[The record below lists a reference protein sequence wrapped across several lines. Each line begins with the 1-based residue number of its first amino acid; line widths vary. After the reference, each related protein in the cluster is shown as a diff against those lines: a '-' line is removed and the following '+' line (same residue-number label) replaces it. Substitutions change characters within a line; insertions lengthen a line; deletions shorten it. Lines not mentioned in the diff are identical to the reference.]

1 MYNIPLFP
9 KTIIGGVSMNFRHIR
24 TDLAVETREMY
35 RQAQKL
41 EDEIPGVETVVDDSN
56 KDIIVTSV
64 KIITDEAAEVMGKAK
79 GEYVT
84 IDAPKL
90 KLNDENF
97 NEKVGDKLIEIIK
110 KITNMRPVDTVLVV
124 GLGNEKI
131 TADALG
137 PKVISKVDITRH
149 LLEYVPQYMDPNTRS
164 VCGIAPGVLGT
175 TGIETGEII
184 KGIVE
189 KIKPNIIIAID
200 ALASRRIERIATT
213 IQIANTG
220 IVPGSGLGNNR
231 NAITQETMGVPVIA
245 IGIPTVV
252 EAAVIA
258 NDALELFVE
267 KMQKEARSNKVL
279 NELIEKDN
287 YEEIK
292 SALMPEDINL
302 VVTPKDIDELIENIK
317 DIIARGIN
325 YAL

>member
-1 MYNIPLFP
+1 MD
-9 KTIIGGVSMNFRHIR
+9 FRRIR

-35 RQAQKL
+35 RQAKKL
-41 EDEIPGVETVVDDSN
+41 DDEIPGVETTIDDSN
-56 KDIIVTSV
+56 EDIIVTSV
-64 KIITDEAAEVMGKAK
+64 KIMSDEAEKIMGKVK
-79 GEYVT
+79 GEYIT

-97 NEKVGDKLIEIIK
+97 NEKVGDKLIGVIK
-110 KITNMRPVDTVLVV
+110 QISNLKPTDTVLIV

-189 KIKPNIIIAID
+189 KIKPNVIIAID

-231 NAITQETMGVPVIA
+231 NAITKETMGVPVIA
-245 IGIPTVV
+245 IGVPTVV

-258 NDALELFVE
+258 NDALDLFIE
-267 KMQKEARSNKVL
+267 KLQSEARSNKAL
-279 NELIEKDN
+279 NELKEKDN

-292 SALMPEDINL
+292 EALMPNDINL

-317 DIIARGIN
+317 EIIVRGIN
-325 YAL
+325 FAM

>member
-1 MYNIPLFP
+1 MNI
-9 KTIIGGVSMNFRHIR
+9 NRIR

-35 RQAQKL
+35 RQAQKID
-41 EDEIPGVETVVDDSN
+41 DEIPGVETTVDESE

-64 KIITDEAAEVMGKAK
+64 KIMSDEAANIMGKVK
-79 GEYVT
+79 GEYIT

-90 KLNDENF
+90 KLNDEEF
-97 NEKVGDKLIEIIK
+97 NEKVGEKLIGVIK
-110 KITNMRPVDTVLVV
+110 RIANMTPTDTVLVV

-137 PKVISKVDITRH
+137 PKVISKIDITRH
-149 LLEYVPQYMDPNTRS
+149 LLEYVPQYMKPGTRS
-164 VCGIAPGVLGT
+164 ICGIAPGVLGT

-200 ALASRRIERIATT
+200 ALASRKIERIATT

-220 IVPGSGLGNNR
+220 IVPGSGLGNHR
-231 NAITQETMGVPVIA
+231 NAITEETMGVPVIA
-245 IGIPTVV
+245 IGVPTVV

-258 NDALELFVE
+258 NDALELYVE
-267 KMQKEARSNKVL
+267 KLQSEARSNKSL
-279 NELIEKDN
+279 NELIQKDN

-317 DIIARGIN
+317 EIIVRGIN
-325 YAL
+325 FAM

>member
-1 MYNIPLFP
+1 MNI
-9 KTIIGGVSMNFRHIR
+9 GQIR

-35 RQAQKL
+35 REAQKL
-41 EDEIPGVETVVDDSN
+41 DDEIPGVETKVDDSN
-56 KDIIVTSV
+56 QDIIVTSV
-64 KIITDEAAEVMGKAK
+64 KIISDEASEAMGKAK
-79 GEYVT
+79 GEYIT

-90 KLNDENF
+90 KLNDEQF
-97 NEKVGDKLIEIIK
+97 NEKVGEKLIEIIK
-110 KITNMRPVDTVLVV
+110 QITNMTPMDTVLVV

-137 PKVISKVDITRH
+137 PKVISKIDITRH
-149 LLEYVPQYMDPNTRS
+149 LLEYVPQYMEPGTRS

-189 KIKPNIIIAID
+189 KIKPNVIIAID
-200 ALASRRIERIATT
+200 ALASRKIERIATT

-231 NAITQETMGVPVIA
+231 NAITEETMGVPVIA
-245 IGIPTVV
+245 IGVPTVV

-267 KMQKEARSNKVL
+267 KLQKEARSNKEL

-292 SALMPEDINL
+292 SALMPSDINL

-317 DIIARGIN
+317 EIIVRGIN
-325 YAL
+325 FAM

>member
-1 MYNIPLFP
+1 MD
-9 KTIIGGVSMNFRHIR
+9 FRRIR

-41 EDEIPGVETVVDDSN
+41 DDEIPGVETTIDDSN

-64 KIITDEAAEVMGKAK
+64 KIMSDEAAEAMGKAK
-79 GEYVT
+79 GEYIT
-84 IDAPKL
+84 IDAPRL
-90 KLNDENF
+90 KLNDESF
-97 NEKVGDKLIEIIK
+97 NEKVGDKLIEVIK
-110 KITNMRPVDTVLVV
+110 QISNLKPTDTVLIV

-189 KIKPNIIIAID
+189 KIKPNVIIAID

-231 NAITQETMGVPVIA
+231 NAITEETMGVPVIA
-245 IGIPTVV
+245 IGVPTVV

-258 NDALELFVE
+258 NDALELFVK
-267 KMQKEARSNKVL
+267 KMQSEARSNKEL
-279 NELIEKDN
+279 NELIEEDN

-292 SALMPEDINL
+292 SALMPNDINL

-317 DIIARGIN
+317 EIIVRGIN
-325 YAL
+325 FAM

>member
-1 MYNIPLFP
+1 MNI
-9 KTIIGGVSMNFRHIR
+9 NRIR

-35 RQAQKL
+35 RQAQKID
-41 EDEIPGVETVVDDSN
+41 DEIPGVETTVDESE

-64 KIITDEAAEVMGKAK
+64 KIMSDEAANIMGKVK
-79 GEYVT
+79 GEYIT

-90 KLNDENF
+90 KLNDEEF
-97 NEKVGDKLIEIIK
+97 NEKVGEKLIGVIK
-110 KITNMRPVDTVLVV
+110 RITNMSPMDTVLVV

-137 PKVISKVDITRH
+137 PKVISKIDITRH
-149 LLEYVPQYMDPNTRS
+149 LLEYVPQYMKPGTRS
-164 VCGIAPGVLGT
+164 ICAIAPGVLGT

-200 ALASRRIERIATT
+200 ALASRKIERIATT

-220 IVPGSGLGNNR
+220 IVPGSGLGNHR
-231 NAITQETMGVPVIA
+231 NAITEETMGVPVIA
-245 IGIPTVV
+245 IGVPTVV

-258 NDALELFVE
+258 NDALELYVE
-267 KMQKEARSNKVL
+267 KLQNEARSNKSL
-279 NELIEKDN
+279 NELIQKDN

-317 DIIARGIN
+317 EIIVKGIN
-325 YAL
+325 FAM

>member
-1 MYNIPLFP
+1 MD
-9 KTIIGGVSMNFRHIR
+9 FRKIR

-41 EDEIPGVETVVDDSN
+41 EDEIPGVETVIDDSDN
-56 KDIIVTSV
+56 DIIVTSV
-64 KIITDEAAEVMGKAK
+64 KILNDEAAEIMEKAK
-79 GEYVT
+79 GEYIT

-90 KLNDENF
+90 KLNDERF
-97 NEKVGDKLIEIIK
+97 NEKVGDKLIEEIK
-110 KITNMRPVDTVLVV
+110 QIAHLKSTDTVLIV

-137 PKVISKVDITRH
+137 PKVISKIDITRH

-189 KIKPNIIIAID
+189 KIKPNVIIAID
-200 ALASRRIERIATT
+200 ALASRKIERIATT

-231 NAITQETMGVPVIA
+231 NAITEDTMGVPVIA
-245 IGIPTVV
+245 IGVPTVV

-258 NDALELFVE
+258 NDALDLFIE
-267 KMQKEARSNKVL
+267 KLQSEARSNKEL
-279 NELIEKDN
+279 NELKEKDN

-292 SALMPEDINL
+292 EALMPNDINL

-317 DIIARGIN
+317 EIIVRGIN
-325 YAL
+325 FAM

>member
-1 MYNIPLFP
+1 MDF
-9 KTIIGGVSMNFRHIR
+9 GRIR

-41 EDEIPGVETVVDDSN
+41 EDEIPGVETTVDDTN

-64 KIITDEAAEVMGKAK
+64 KILNDEAAQTMEKAK
-79 GEYVT
+79 GEYIT

-110 KITNMRPVDTVLVV
+110 KISDMKPTDTVLVV

-137 PKVISKVDITRH
+137 PKVISKLDITRH

-189 KIKPNIIIAID
+189 KIKPNLIIAID

-245 IGIPTVV
+245 VGVPTVV

-258 NDALELFVE
+258 NDALELYVE
-267 KMQKEARSNKVL
+267 KLQSEARSNKEL
-279 NELIEKDN
+279 NELISKDN

-292 SALMPEDINL
+292 SALMPSDINL

-317 DIIARGIN
+317 EIIVRGIN
-325 YAL
+325 FAM

>member
-1 MYNIPLFP
+1 MNI
-9 KTIIGGVSMNFRHIR
+9 NRIR

-35 RQAQKL
+35 RQAQKID
-41 EDEIPGVETVVDDSN
+41 DEIPGVETTIDDTE
-56 KDIIVTSV
+56 KDIVVTSV
-64 KIITDEAAEVMGKAK
+64 KIMSDEAAEIMGKSK

-90 KLNDENF
+90 KLNDEVF
-97 NEKVGDKLIEIIK
+97 NEKVGEKLIGVIK
-110 KITNMRPVDTVLVV
+110 RIANMSPMDTVLVV

-137 PKVISKVDITRH
+137 PKVISNIDITRH
-149 LLEYVPQYMDPNTRS
+149 LLEYVPQYMKPGTRS
-164 VCGIAPGVLGT
+164 ICGIAPGVLGT

-200 ALASRRIERIATT
+200 ALASRKIERIATT

-220 IVPGSGLGNNR
+220 IVPGSGLGNHR

-245 IGIPTVV
+245 IGVPTVV

-267 KMQKEARSNKVL
+267 KMQKEARSNKNL
-279 NELIEKDN
+279 NDLIAQDN

-292 SALMPEDINL
+292 SALMPSDSNL

-317 DIIARGIN
+317 EIIVKGIN
-325 YAL
+325 FAM

>member
-1 MYNIPLFP
+1 MDYR
-9 KTIIGGVSMNFRHIR
+9 KIR

-41 EDEIPGVETVVDDSN
+41 EDEIPGVETVIDDSDN
-56 KDIIVTSV
+56 DIVVTSV
-64 KIITDEAAEVMGKAK
+64 KILNDEAAEIMGKAK
-79 GEYVT
+79 GEYIT

-90 KLNDENF
+90 KLNDERF
-97 NEKVGDKLIEIIK
+97 NEKVGDKLIEEIK
-110 KITNMRPVDTVLVV
+110 QIAHLKPTDTVLIV

-137 PKVISKVDITRH
+137 PKVISKIDITRH
-149 LLEYVPQYMDPNTRS
+149 LLEYVPQYMEPNTRS

-189 KIKPNIIIAID
+189 KIKPNVIIAID
-200 ALASRRIERIATT
+200 ALASRKIERIATT

-231 NAITQETMGVPVIA
+231 NAITEETMGVPVIA
-245 IGIPTVV
+245 IGVPTVV

-258 NDALELFVE
+258 NDALDLFIE
-267 KMQKEARSNKVL
+267 KLQSEARSNKAL
-279 NELIEKDN
+279 NELKEKDN

-292 SALMPEDINL
+292 EALMPNDINL

-317 DIIARGIN
+317 EIIIRGIN
-325 YAL
+325 FAM

>member
-1 MYNIPLFP
+1 MD
-9 KTIIGGVSMNFRHIR
+9 FRRIR

-35 RQAQKL
+35 RQAKKL
-41 EDEIPGVETVVDDSN
+41 DDEIPGVETTVDNSN
-56 KDIIVTSV
+56 EDIIVTSV
-64 KIITDEAAEVMGKAK
+64 KIMSDEAEEIMGKVK
-79 GEYVT
+79 GEYIT

-90 KLNDENF
+90 KLNDEKF
-97 NEKVGDKLIEIIK
+97 NEKVGDKLIEVIK
-110 KITNMRPVDTVLVV
+110 QISNLKPTDTVLIV

-189 KIKPNIIIAID
+189 KIKPNVIIAID

-231 NAITQETMGVPVIA
+231 NAITKETMGVPVIA
-245 IGIPTVV
+245 IGVPTVV

-258 NDALELFVE
+258 NDALDLFIE
-267 KMQKEARSNKVL
+267 KLQNEARSNKAL
-279 NELIEKDN
+279 NELKEKDN

-292 SALMPEDINL
+292 EALMPNDINL

-317 DIIARGIN
+317 EIIVRGIN
-325 YAL
+325 FAM

>member
-1 MYNIPLFP
+1 MDL
-9 KTIIGGVSMNFRHIR
+9 KKIR

-41 EDEIPGVETVVDDSN
+41 DDEIPGVETNVDNSN
-56 KDIIVTSV
+56 KDIMVTSV
-64 KIITDEAAEVMGKAK
+64 KIMSDEAADIMGKAK
-79 GEYVT
+79 GEYIT

-90 KLNDENF
+90 KLNDEEF

-110 KITNMRPVDTVLVV
+110 QITNMKPNDTVLVV

-137 PKVISKVDITRH
+137 PKVISKIDITRH
-149 LLEYVPQYMDPNTRS
+149 LLEYVPQYMEPETRS

-189 KIKPNIIIAID
+189 KIKPNLIIAID
-200 ALASRRIERIATT
+200 ALASRKIERIATT

-231 NAITQETMGVPVIA
+231 NAITEKTMGVPVIA
-245 IGIPTVV
+245 IGVPTVV

-267 KMQKEARSNKVL
+267 KLQSEARSNKEL
-279 NELIEKDN
+279 NELIAKDN

-292 SALMPEDINL
+292 SALMPNDINL

-317 DIIARGIN
+317 EIIVRGIN
-325 YAL
+325 FAM

>member
-1 MYNIPLFP
+1 MDF
-9 KTIIGGVSMNFRHIR
+9 KRIR

-35 RQAQKL
+35 KQAQKL
-41 EDEIPGVETVVDDSN
+41 DDEIPGVETTIDDSN
-56 KDIIVTSV
+56 RDIVVTSV
-64 KIITDEAAEVMGKAK
+64 KIISDEAAEAMGKAK
-79 GEYVT
+79 GEYIT

-97 NEKVGDKLIEIIK
+97 NEKVGDKLIEVIK
-110 KITNMRPVDTVLVV
+110 QITNMKSTDTVLIV

-189 KIKPNIIIAID
+189 KIKPNLIIAID

-231 NAITQETMGVPVIA
+231 NAITEETMGVPVIA
-245 IGIPTVV
+245 IGVPTVV

-258 NDALELFVE
+258 NDALELYVE
-267 KMQKEARSNKVL
+267 KLQSEARSNKEL
-279 NELIEKDN
+279 NELISKDN

-292 SALMPEDINL
+292 SALMPNDINL

-317 DIIARGIN
+317 EIIVRGIN
-325 YAL
+325 FAM

>member
-1 MYNIPLFP
+1 MDF
-9 KTIIGGVSMNFRHIR
+9 KRIR

-35 RQAQKL
+35 KQAQKL
-41 EDEIPGVETVVDDSN
+41 DDEIPGVETTIDDSN
-56 KDIIVTSV
+56 RDIVVTSV
-64 KIITDEAAEVMGKAK
+64 KIISDEAAEAMGKAK
-79 GEYVT
+79 GEYIT

-97 NEKVGDKLIEIIK
+97 NEKVGDKLIEVIK
-110 KITNMRPVDTVLVV
+110 QITNMKSTDIVLIV

-189 KIKPNIIIAID
+189 KIKPNLIIAID

-231 NAITQETMGVPVIA
+231 NAITEETMGVPVIA
-245 IGIPTVV
+245 IGVPTVV

-258 NDALELFVE
+258 NDALELYVE
-267 KMQKEARSNKVL
+267 KLQSEARSNKEL
-279 NELIEKDN
+279 NELISKDN

-292 SALMPEDINL
+292 SALMPNDINL

-317 DIIARGIN
+317 EIIVRGIN
-325 YAL
+325 FAM

>member
-1 MYNIPLFP
+1 MDF
-9 KTIIGGVSMNFRHIR
+9 KKIR

-35 RQAQKL
+35 RQAQKID
-41 EDEIPGVETVVDDSN
+41 DEIPGVETKIDDTN

-64 KIITDEAAEVMGKAK
+64 KIISDEAAEAMGKVK
-79 GEYVT
+79 GEYIT

-97 NEKVGDKLIEIIK
+97 NEKVGDKLIEVIK
-110 KITNMRPVDTVLVV
+110 QIANFKPTDTVLIV

-189 KIKPNIIIAID
+189 KIKPNVIIAID

-231 NAITQETMGVPVIA
+231 NAITEETMGVPVIA
-245 IGIPTVV
+245 IGVPTVV

-258 NDALELFVE
+258 NDALDLFIE
-267 KMQKEARSNKVL
+267 KLQSEARSSKAL
-279 NELIEKDN
+279 NELKEKDN

-292 SALMPEDINL
+292 EALMPSDINL

-317 DIIARGIN
+317 EIIVRGIN
-325 YAL
+325 FAM

>member
-1 MYNIPLFP
+1 
-9 KTIIGGVSMNFRHIR
+9 MNYKHIR

-41 EDEIPGVETVVDDSN
+41 EDEIPGVETIVDDSN

-64 KIITDEAAEVMGKAK
+64 KILNDEAAEIMGKAK
-79 GEYVT
+79 GEYIT
-84 IDAPKL
+84 IDAPRL
-90 KLNDENF
+90 KLNDEIF
-97 NEKVGDKLIEIIK
+97 NEKVGDKLIEVIK
-110 KITNMRPVDTVLVV
+110 KITNMRPVDTVLIV

-137 PKVISKVDITRH
+137 PKVISKIDITRH

-231 NAITQETMGVPVIA
+231 NAITEETMGVPVIA
-245 IGIPTVV
+245 IGVPTVV

-258 NDALELFVE
+258 NDALELFVK
-267 KMQKEARSNKVL
+267 KMQSEARSNKEL
-279 NELIEKDN
+279 NELIEEDN

-317 DIIARGIN
+317 DIIVRGIN
-325 YAL
+325 FAM

>member
-1 MYNIPLFP
+1 MNI
-9 KTIIGGVSMNFRHIR
+9 NRIR

-35 RQAQKL
+35 RQAQKID
-41 EDEIPGVETVVDDSN
+41 DEIPGVETMVDETE

-64 KIITDEAAEVMGKAK
+64 KIMSDEAAEEMGKAK

-90 KLNDENF
+90 KLNDEAF
-97 NEKVGDKLIEIIK
+97 NEKVGEKLIEVVK
-110 KITNMRPVDTVLVV
+110 RITNMKPTDTVLVV

-137 PKVISKVDITRH
+137 PKVISKIDITRH
-149 LLEYVPQYMDPNTRS
+149 LLEYVPQYMKPGTRS
-164 VCGIAPGVLGT
+164 ICGIAPGVLGT

-220 IVPGSGLGNNR
+220 IVPGSGLGNHR

-245 IGIPTVV
+245 IGVPTVV

-267 KMQKEARSNKVL
+267 KLQKEARSNKSL
-279 NELIEKDN
+279 NELIEQDN

-292 SALMPEDINL
+292 SALMPNDINL

-317 DIIARGIN
+317 EIIVKGIN
-325 YAL
+325 FAM